1 MRAANRRRSQN
12 KPRLNSSIF
21 NPLTPIIK
29 NTTMSTEKKT
39 TEEEAKKETVTDS
52 LTGKAREVWLAGL
65 GALAS
70 VEEEGNK
77 VFSRLV
83 EKGSAFEERGKKKFD
98 ETYSEVSQAYSE
110 LETKLKS
117 RFNKAE
123 GNLDENLQ
131 ELIHKM
137 GVPTQEE
144 IGELNSQVEKL
155 IKKVD
160 ELSKKVDKGTGES
173 KSSGSKAGDSK

>member
-1 MRAANRRRSQN
+1 
-12 KPRLNSSIF
+12 
-21 NPLTPIIK
+21 
-29 NTTMSTEKKT
+29 MSTEKKT
-39 TEEEAKKETVTDS
+39 NTTEEEQKQENITDT

-98 ETYSEVSQAYSE
+98 ETYTEVSQAYSE
-110 LETKLKS
+110 IETKLKS
-117 RFNKAE
+117 RFSKAE
-123 GNLDENLQ
+123 GELDENLQ
-131 ELIHKM
+131 ELVHKM

-160 ELSKKVDKGTGES
+160 ELSKKVDKGTTENKTG
-173 KSSGSKAGDSK
+173 GSKPAGSK